1 MTPYYLI
8 FLLFLTATLFL
19 RYMVVEVYVTSL
31 PLLIGY
37 AALLFPLL
45 LAVYFL
51 VLFYATR
58 GMKYFVARKPDVYNL
73 LT

>member
-1 MTPYYLI
+1 MAPYYLI